1 MKTHTKL
8 VLPLSLALISS
19 GANAAITLY
28 EDDTHSVSTDLL
40 VNVFYSNAS
49 NDKLADASDP
59 NSGMVSRDQSR
70 VRIGFLPNYIGFN
83 YNTSV
88 NDLKI
93 GARASFWVTLNDT
106 DLHRGAEGLGTR
118 SGIDVRQFYATV
130 DGSWGQVLLGKDF
143 GLFSRSN
150 ILTDELLLGHGQT
163 SDYYGLI
170 DGGNVSFGNIGSGY
184 TYPFPKSQITYRTP
198 DFSGFQLAVGVMDP
212 NKSSASSSEDM
223 PRFETELTYNWEKE
237 STNFKAYASAVTQS
251 SEDGNKDTDSN
262 GFAGGL
268 RVGFAGF
275 ALNASGF
282 STEGLGTVAGLD
294 TIIVDEI
301 NESKGYLVQGS
312 YSIGDERFVVS
323 YGKTEVDTQDV
334 TTLTY
339 DNLAFAWFHSFNQY
353 LSLVAE
359 YNRTE
364 AEGPSHIGLIEKN
377 DVVAIGAVVTF

>member
-1 MKTHTKL
+1 MKKL
-8 VLPLSLALISS
+8 NKIAMSLTVVLLSSS
-19 GANAAITLY
+19 ASAAITLY
-28 EDDTHSVSTDLL
+28 EDETQSVTTDLL
-40 VNVFYSNAS
+40 VNVFYSNS
-49 NDKLADASDP
+49 SIDKLDG
-59 NSGMVSRDQSR
+59 NGERTSRDQSR

-83 YNTSV
+83 YNTTVS
-88 NDLKI
+88 DLKI

-118 SGIDVRQFYATV
+118 SGIDVRQFYATI
-130 DGSWGQVLLGKDF
+130 DADWGQILLGKDF

-163 SDYYGLI
+163 SDYYGLV

-212 NKSSASSSEDM
+212 NKSSADSSEDM
-223 PRFETELTYNWEKE
+223 PRFEAEATYTWEQD
-237 STNFKAYASAVTQS
+237 TANFKAYVSGVTQS
-251 SEDGNKDTDSN
+251 SEQGENETDAT
-262 GFAGGL
+262 GIAGGM

-294 TIIVDEI
+294 TIITSES
-301 NESKGYLVQGS
+301 NESTGYLLQGS
-312 YSIGDERFVVS
+312 YTFKNERFVVS
-323 YGKTEVDTQDV
+323 YGNTEVDTDDV
-334 TTLTY
+334 TNLTY
-339 DNLAFAWFHSFNQY
+339 DNLGLAWFHKVNDN
-353 LSLVAE
+353 LSVVLE

-364 AEGPSHIGLIEKN
+364 AEGANSIELETN

>member
-1 MKTHTKL
+1 MKTHIKL
-8 VLPLSLALISS
+8 VLPLSLALVSS

-28 EDDTHSVSTDLL
+28 EDDTNSVTTDLL
-40 VNVFYSNAS
+40 VNVFYSNAR
-49 NDKLADASDP
+49 NDKLADPGDP
-59 NSGMVSRDQSR
+59 ESGMVGRDQSR

-106 DLHRGAEGLGTR
+106 DLYRGAEGLGTR
-118 SGIDVRQFYATV
+118 SGIDVRQFYATIES
-130 DGSWGQVLLGKDF
+130 DWGQILLGKDF

-212 NKSSASSSEDM
+212 NKSSTTSSEDM
-223 PRFETELTYNWEKE
+223 PRFETEATYNWEKDT
-237 STNFKAYASAVTQS
+237 TNFKAYASAVTQS
-251 SEDGNKDTDSN
+251 SEDGGKDTDSS
-262 GFAGGL
+262 GYAGGI

-275 ALNASGF
+275 ALNASAF
-282 STEGLGTVAGLD
+282 STKGLGTVAGLD
-294 TIIVDEI
+294 TIITDEI
-301 NESKGYLVQGS
+301 NESKGYLAQGS
-312 YSIGDERFVVS
+312 YTVGNERFVLS
-323 YGKTEVDTQDV
+323 YGKTDVDTQDV

-339 DNLAFAWFHSFNQY
+339 DNLAVAWFHTFNQY
-353 LSLVAE
+353 LTLVAE

-364 AEGPSHIGLIEKN
+364 VDGAANIGRIEKN